1 MKFEHI
7 KTKPPYVLAGGFLFI
22 ILIGTLLLE
31 LPFAHHKSISWLHA
45 LFTSTSAVTVTGL
58 SVEDTA
64 NFTLFGQVVLMC
76 LIQIGGLGFMTFAI
90 YIARRMGARIGL
102 FGNAIAQEALGDVP
116 FNLLLHTAKNV
127 LKFALTFELI
137 AMIIL
142 TVHFYGDVS
151 FFQALYQ
158 SLFYSISAFNNAGFA
173 LSSESLMP
181 YVDDIIVNIVITVLI
196 IIGGLG
202 FVVLMD
208 IKNQCQYKKFSLNTK
223 VVLWATCILNIVSFL
238 IFYILERQNPL
249 TFGPLS
255 ETGKLFAAWFQAIT
269 PRTAGFNTVDTAGLT
284 DASSLLTMFLMF
296 IGGGSLSTASGIKIG
311 TFCIIVVATFAYLHK
326 ESHVNLFKHNLPDEL
341 IKKSFALFFTS
352 LSCIGISSFLLLAVE
367 PQFHFL
373 DVLFEVVSALGT
385 VGLSRG
391 ITAELSPF
399 GESILIILM
408 FIGRVG
414 LLTMIYLIM
423 QPHSSKIKY
432 PKEYIQIG

>member
-1 MKFEHI
+1 MKLEHL

-31 LPFAHHKSISWLHA
+31 LPFAHRTSISWLHA

-64 NFTLFGQVVLMC
+64 NFTIFGQIVLMI

-90 YIARRMGARIGL
+90 YIARRMGAKIGL

-127 LKFALTFELI
+127 LKFALSFELI
-137 AMIIL
+137 AIIIL
-142 TVHFYGDVS
+142 TIHFYGEVS
-151 FFQALYQ
+151 FSQALYQ
-158 SLFYSISAFNNAGFA
+158 SLFFSISAFNNAGFA
-173 LSSESLMP
+173 LSSASLMH
-181 YVDDIIVNIVITVLI
+181 YVDDVIVNIVITALI

-208 IKNQCQYKKFSLNTK
+208 IKNQRQYKKFSLNTK
-223 VVLWATCILNIVSFL
+223 VVLWATLILNILSFV
-238 IFYILERQNPL
+238 IFYILERQNPQ

-255 ETGKLFAAWFQAIT
+255 ELGKILAAWFQAIT
-269 PRTAGFNTVDTAGLT
+269 PRTAGFNTIDTSGLT
-284 DASSLLTMFLMF
+284 DASSLLTMLLMF

-311 TFCIIVVATFAYLHK
+311 TFCIIVVATRAYLHK
-326 ESHVNLFKHNLPDEL
+326 ESNVNLFKHNLPDEL
-341 IKKSFALFFTS
+341 IKKSFALFLTS
-352 LSCIGISSFLLLAVE
+352 LTCIFISSFLLLAVE

-391 ITAELSPF
+391 ITPQVSPF
-399 GESILIILM
+399 GEFILIILM
-408 FIGRVG
+408 FVGRVG